1 MLLFGEGQKKIV
13 IFLILLNK
21 KTYFYSKAMI
31 KKFMTDICWGDL
43 DYLLIDTP
51 PGTSDEHLAV
61 MENIKTSNYCNY
73 SAILVTTPQV
83 ILEN

>member
-1 MLLFGEGQKKIV
+1 MLLFGEDQKKIV
-13 IFLILLNK
+13 FKRIFSKIYLI
-21 KTYFYSKAMI
+21 FYKAMI
-31 KKFMTDICWGDL
+31 KKFMTDICWGEL

-61 MENIKTSNYCNY
+61 MENIKTSNFNNY

-83 ILEN
+83 I